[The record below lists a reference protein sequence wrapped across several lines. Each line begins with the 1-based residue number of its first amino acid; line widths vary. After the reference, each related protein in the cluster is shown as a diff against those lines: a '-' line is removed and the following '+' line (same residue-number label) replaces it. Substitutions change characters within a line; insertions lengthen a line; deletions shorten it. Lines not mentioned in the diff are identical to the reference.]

1 MKILVFGLGALGTVF
16 AVSLKTAGNEVYG
29 FVKNT
34 QIHFLKNRSL
44 KIKGL
49 LGEKETFIDGFF
61 TEPEEIKN
69 LDLDLIILTVKSFD
83 TERAIFQIKKFIKP
97 NTLLLL
103 AQNGYGNYE
112 IASKN
117 LGKNRVILSRIIFG
131 AKLIE
136 LGFSEVTVFGDA
148 VVIGQPENAIS
159 EEILKTIAHTFNQAG
174 IPTKISNEIYSI
186 LWDKI
191 IYNCA
196 LNPLGAILECSYGD
210 LASQKETRI
219 LMDKIIEEIF
229 TVIHFHNIKLNW
241 RNVEEYK
248 KYFYQKL
255 IPPTANHYP
264 SMYYDLKSGKKTEI
278 EALNGAI
285 VKLAEEKNINVPFNK
300 FITLIIK
307 AKEALILTQSNSK
320 K

>member
-29 FVKNT
+29 FIKNT
-34 QIHFLKNRSL
+34 HFPFLKDKPL
-44 KIKGL
+44 KIIGL
-49 LGEKETFIDGFF
+49 FGEKEAFIDGFF
-61 TEPEEIKN
+61 TNPEDIKDLN
-69 LDLDLIILTVKSFD
+69 LDLIILTVKSFD
-83 TERAIFQIKKFIKP
+83 TEKAVSQIKVFIKP
-97 NTLLLL
+97 DTLLLL

-112 IASKN
+112 IATKI

-136 LGFSEVTVFGDA
+136 PGFSEVTVFGDN
-148 VVIGQPENAIS
+148 VIIGQPDNAIS
-159 EEILKTIAHTFNQAG
+159 EETLKTIAHILNQSG
-174 IPTKISNEIYSI
+174 IPTKISNEVYSI
-186 LWDKI
+186 LWEKI

-210 LASQKETRI
+210 LASQEETKF

-229 TVIHFHNIKLNW
+229 IVIDHHKIKFNW
-241 RNVEEYK
+241 KNAEEYK
-248 KYFYQKL
+248 EYFYKKL

-264 SMYYDLKSGKKTEI
+264 SMYYDLKLGKKTEI

-285 VKLAEEKNINVPFNK
+285 VKLAEEKGLDVPFNK
-300 FITLIIK
+300 FITFLIK
-307 AKEALILTQSNSK
+307 TKEFLFSK
-320 K
+320 FST

>member
-1 MKILVFGLGALGTVF
+1 MKILVFGLGAIGTVF

-34 QIHFLKNRSL
+34 QISFLKNKSL
-44 KIKGL
+44 KIRGL
-49 LGEKETFIDGFF
+49 FGEKETFIDGLF
-61 TEPEEIKN
+61 TDPEEIKN
-69 LDLDLIILTVKSFD
+69 LNLDLIILAVKSFD
-83 TERAIFQIKKFIKP
+83 TERAIFQIKKFIKS

-112 IASKN
+112 IATKN

-136 LGFSEVTVFGDA
+136 SGFSEVTVFGDD

-159 EEILKTIAHTFNQAG
+159 EEILKIIAHTFNQAG
-174 IPTKISNEIYSI
+174 IPTKISNKVYSD

-219 LMDKIIEEIF
+219 LIDKIIEEIF
-229 TVIHFHNIKLNW
+229 IVIHFHNIKLNW
-241 RNVEEYK
+241 NNAEEYK

-307 AKEALILTQSNSK
+307 AKEALI
-320 K
+320 